1 MQDIMKHTVRSSV
14 ILTNAYVAGTVI
26 SDLGLKN
33 QLIIIVDFTKGSL
46 DSASIKIEFG
56 YYDLQG
62 TPSYAQE
69 TFENVSGGVATET
82 LGTHI
87 FSATGVYRIAIPLK
101 DHSVKISAIGT
112 GTVTNSLMAISAI
125 SGVS

>member
-1 MQDIMKHTVRSSV
+1 MQDIMKHIVRASA
-14 ILTNAYVAGTVI
+14 ILTNAYVAGTIIEDV
-26 SDLGLKN
+26 GHKN

-56 YYDLQG
+56 YLNLKG
-62 TPSYAQE
+62 TPSYTQE
-69 TFENVSGGVATET
+69 TFENVTGGVATET

-87 FSATGVYRIAIPLK
+87 FSATGIYRIAVPLK
-101 DHSVKISAIGT
+101 DHTVKISAIGT
-112 GTVTNSLMAISAI
+112 GTVTDSLMAISAI

>member
-1 MQDIMKHTVRSSV
+1 MKHTVRSSV